1 MTASQTTS
9 ISSTASTAS
18 IRWLQTLLRLGKQS
32 WWLTLL
38 LWLVSLAPAKAADL
52 ELRVAI
58 EQDISSVVVGS
69 STPAVVKDAEGQV
82 LARLGASQAVE
93 ARSDGNG
100 GILIDNGQQNYRT
113 GQLWVEPSGESG
125 LVSIGTQVSNSKWYR
140 GRTLVVPTASGLTA
154 VNYVDLEEYL
164 YSVVG
169 GEMPTNW
176 SLEAL
181 KAQAV
186 AARSYALYQR
196 QSGANSVFDM
206 GDTTRWQFY
215 QGVEEEAPSTIAA
228 VNATAGQV
236 LTYQGQ
242 IINAVFHSSS
252 GGHTENSEDVWVQ
265 ALPYLRATQD
275 FDTDAPVFQ
284 WQETF
289 SADQMSARITGIGTI
304 LEFRPVQ
311 MIGDRRVRRM
321 LVVGS
326 AGNREMTGDQIR
338 QALNLRSTYF
348 RISPNMGSMASTD
361 AVPSNPVGF
370 QVVGRGFGHGLGMSQ
385 YGAYALA
392 RQGKNYQQIL
402 AHYYRDTQLSR
413 IQVR

>member
-1 MTASQTTS
+1 MTASQTA
-9 ISSTASTAS
+9 TAPT
-18 IRWLQTLLRLGKQS
+18 RWLHVLRWGKQS
-32 WWLTLL
+32 GWLTLL
-38 LWLVSLAPAKAADL
+38 LWLVSLSPAKAAEL

-58 EQDISSVVVGS
+58 EQDVNSVAVGT
-69 STPAVVKDAEGQV
+69 STPAVVKDGQGQV
-82 LARLGASQAVE
+82 LAQLGASQAVE
-93 ARSDGNG
+93 AQSDGNG
-100 GILIDNGQQNYRT
+100 AILIDNGQQTYRT
-113 GQLWVEPSGESG
+113 GLLWVEPSSESG
-125 LVSIGTQVSNSKWYR
+125 LVSIGTQVGSSKWYR
-140 GRTLVVPTASGLTA
+140 GRTLVVPTSSGLTA

-186 AARSYALYQR
+186 AARSYALHQR

-215 QGVEEEAPSTIAA
+215 QGVEKEAPSTIAA

-265 ALPYLRATQD
+265 ALPYLRAVPD

-289 SADQMSARITGIGTI
+289 SAEQMSARITGVGTVR
-304 LEFRPVQ
+304 EFRPVQ

-326 AGNREMTGDQIR
+326 AGSREMTGDQIR

-348 RISPNMGSMASTD
+348 SITTPDLGTTASTRSI
-361 AVPSNPVGF
+361 ASTPASF
-370 QVVGRGFGHGLGMSQ
+370 QVNGRGFGHGLGMSQ

-392 RQGKNYQQIL
+392 RQGTNYQQIL
-402 AHYYRDTQLSR
+402 AHYYQRTQLAR

>member
-1 MTASQTTS
+1 MTAAQTA
-9 ISSTASTAS
+9 IPSS
-18 IRWLQTLLRLGKQS
+18 RWLQTVLRLGKQS

-38 LWLVSLAPAKAADL
+38 LWLVSLTPAKAAEL

-58 EQDISSVVVGS
+58 EQDASSVVVGS
-69 STPAVVKDAEGQV
+69 STPAVVKDAQGQV

-100 GILIDNGQQNYRT
+100 AILIDNGQQSYRT

-140 GRTLVVPTASGLTA
+140 GRTLVVPTADGLTA

-265 ALPYLRATQD
+265 ALPYLRAVED
-275 FDTDAPVFQ
+275 YDTDAPVFQ

-289 SADQMSARITGIGTI
+289 SADQMSARITGIGTV

-326 AGNREMTGDQIR
+326 AGTREMTGDQIR

-348 RISPNMGSMASTD
+348 RIAPNLGSIASTES
-361 AVPSNPVGF
+361 VPSTPVGF

-392 RQGKNYQQIL
+392 RQGNNYQQIL
-402 AHYYRDTQLSR
+402 AHYYQRTQLSR